1 MIEDTASSTDHQED
15 PIKLLV
21 VEDDPAML
29 IAFQDVL
36 KGAGFE
42 VLSASN
48 GEAALELLGHTKPAL
63 ILSDISMPI
72 MDGYEFLKQVKSN
85 TDLKKVPFLF
95 LTARASSEMI
105 VEGLEEGADDYIVK
119 PFNSL
124 ELLEIGINGANA
136 SELLS
141 LQVGDVIRVAAPG
154 SNKSPGM
161 LF

>member
-1 MIEDTASSTDHQED
+1 MVEEKASSSDPQED

-48 GEAALELLGHTKPAL
+48 GEAALELLGHTQPAL

-72 MDGYEFLKQVKSN
+72 MDGYELFEAVRRRPGGSSIPLPRNSCPPFEHGSSAQTNLCLPSLSMHTETAFLYWQMQ
-85 TDLKKVPFLF
+85 LKPV
-95 LTARASSEMI
+95 TR
-105 VEGLEEGADDYIVK
+105 
-119 PFNSL
+119 
-124 ELLEIGINGANA
+124 
-136 SELLS
+136 
-141 LQVGDVIRVAAPG
+141 IR
-154 SNKSPGM
+154 M
-161 LF
+161 HT